1 MKRGFTNGLRSLARA
16 TPQKLLLL
24 FLESYL
30 CWPIKGAA
38 IFFVVDVMR
47 TVLQALYK
55 KMANKRCSNILF
67 LGRFSRYVM
76 SVHFHLHIRGILV
89 STSTFS
95 TNYFAIVNHCFVYI
109 SVITYVVMTSIVIVL
124 DCRLLVISSVVSL
137 NTFQAMT
144 KDMIN

>member
-16 TPQKLLLL
+16 TPQIL

-30 CWPIKGAA
+30 FWPIKGAA

-47 TVLQALYK
+47 TVLQALYT
-55 KMANKRCSNILF
+55 KMANKGCSNIF

-76 SVHFHLHIRGILV
+76 SVYFHLHIRGILV

-95 TNYFAIVNHCFVYI
+95 TNYFAIVNHSFVY
-109 SVITYVVMTSIVIVL
+109 S
-124 DCRLLVISSVVSL
+124 
-137 NTFQAMT
+137 
-144 KDMIN
+144 